1 MNMPDIR
8 PLILI
13 MLIQKRQIQRLTQ
26 MLSVTLLLMLVGA
39 IWFSCLHMA
48 KRDLD
53 WLDPLLY
60 LMWSMST
67 WVNASAAW
75 KAGRTMRRIDGA
87 IAILQAHLASE
98 GGNSEQ
104 LEGVVNEA
112 ISL

>member
-1 MNMPDIR
+1 MNLHDIR

-26 MLSVTLLLMLVGA
+26 TLSVTLLLMLTGS
-39 IWFSCLHMA
+39 IWYSCLRMA
-48 KRDLD
+48 QRELD
-53 WLDPLLY
+53 WIDIPLY
-60 LMWSMST
+60 LMWSMAVT
-67 WVNASAAW
+67 MNARTAWV
-75 KAGRTMRRIDGA
+75 AGKTLRRVNGA
-87 IAILQAHLASE
+87 IQILQKHLASD